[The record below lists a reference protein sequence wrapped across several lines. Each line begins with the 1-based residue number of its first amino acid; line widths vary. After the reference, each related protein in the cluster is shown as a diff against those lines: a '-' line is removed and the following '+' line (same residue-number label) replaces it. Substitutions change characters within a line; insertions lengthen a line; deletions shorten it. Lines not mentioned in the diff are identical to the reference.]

1 MHLKFIIR
9 KLLMVALP
17 ALVLCGCNRS
27 SVKEPPITGK
37 SSDAPVSMPARW
49 QEAQR
54 FIYRVEAMTTTH
66 LPRKNTQ
73 QMIQADTRL
82 AQDLAFTVTNVAPD
96 GSRSLQIEILS
107 VQMDTGREDG
117 YTMSYDSLNRVVQV
131 DDTPLVQRLR
141 RFVGLKL
148 TFRVSPENRII
159 RMDGMKDLTDRM
171 AGLSSVRGVAGG
183 IMTRYFNPQFF
194 RDIVE
199 MGMLPRDPVKVGDV
213 WTVARQ
219 TSTGSSGASM
229 PMEFT
234 YEFTGW
240 QFHEGTN
247 CARIDFSGE
256 YNPNAL
262 SQTNASFL
270 RRVVKSATSPKIAE
284 GTIIGKSWY
293 DPALSLAVETAYEQT
308 VVTKPTSKRRVR
320 VKKDANEPDDDA
332 ASGTDEPSPQ
342 PEDNGSSGPV
352 TPPSTTHQFTH
363 IKLLEIEPLQK

>member
-1 MHLKFIIR
+1 MHLKFITR

-54 FIYRVEAMTTTH
+54 YIYRVEAMTTTH

-96 GSRSLQIEILS
+96 GSRSLQMEILS

-117 YTMSYDSLNRVVQV
+117 YTMSYDSLNRVIQV

-148 TFRVSPENRII
+148 TFRVSAENRVI
-159 RMDGMKDLTDRM
+159 RMDGMKELTDRM
-171 AGLSSVRGVAGG
+171 SGMNSVRGVAGG
-183 IMTRYFNPQFF
+183 IMARYFNPQFF

-199 MGMLPRDPVKVGDV
+199 MGMLPRDPLKVGDV

-240 QFHEGTN
+240 QLHEGTN

-270 RRVVKSATSPKIAE
+270 RQVVKSATSAKIDE

-308 VVTKPTSKRRVR
+308 VVTKPTKRRAR
-320 VKKDANEPDDDA
+320 VKRDPREGDDDA
-332 ASGTDEPSPQ
+332 ASVTDEASPQ
-342 PEDNGSSGPV
+342 PEDNNSSVFV

-363 IKLLEIEPLQK
+363 IKLLEIETLQK